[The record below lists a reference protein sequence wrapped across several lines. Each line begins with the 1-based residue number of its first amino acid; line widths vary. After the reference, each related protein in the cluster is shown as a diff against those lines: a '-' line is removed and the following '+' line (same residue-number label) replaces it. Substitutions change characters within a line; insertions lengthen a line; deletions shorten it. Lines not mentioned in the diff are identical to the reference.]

1 MRLQAGSA
9 PLVFFRGGYG
19 AFQSTSLV
27 AGDPHGDLAVP
38 LRLVDL
44 GRPVLESFAER
55 SNTNIAV
62 TALVGDQTVV
72 LAVAGATSEDRA
84 SGTYIG
90 ARVRAIPPIGAT
102 FMAWEPPARVSAW
115 MAMAPIEETD
125 TLVGRLDSI
134 RSRGM
139 AYSLEGGAPRDWQD
153 AMSVA
158 DGDVQERQRVLASRV
173 QQSFHSSVEEPD
185 AERVRNLHV
194 PVFTPDG
201 RAGLFL
207 HVGGFGSLDQAA
219 LAALVADV
227 KGVATQITELAAS
240 RLH

>member
-1 MRLQAGSA
+1 MRLQTGSA

-19 AFQSTSLV
+19 AFQSSSLV

-44 GRPVLESFAER
+44 GRPLLESFAER
-55 SNTNIAV
+55 SDTNIAV

-72 LAVAGATSEDRA
+72 VGVAGASAEDRA

-90 ARVRAIPPIGAT
+90 ARVRTVPPIGAT
-102 FMAWEPPARVSAW
+102 FMAWERPERVSAW
-115 MAMAPIEETD
+115 MAMAPHEETAA
-125 TLVGRLDSI
+125 LAERLDSI
-134 RSRGM
+134 RSRGL
-139 AYSLEGGAPRDWQD
+139 AFSLEGGGPRDWQD
-153 AMSVA
+153 AMSGVEH
-158 DGDVQERQRVLASRV
+158 GQEQYRVLTSRIR
-173 QQSFHSSVEEPD
+173 QTFHSGVEEPD
-185 AERVRNLHV
+185 AARVRNVHV

-207 HVGGFGSLDQAA
+207 HVGGFRSLDQAV

-227 KGVATQITELAAS
+227 KGVAAQITDLAANQ
-240 RLH
+240 LH